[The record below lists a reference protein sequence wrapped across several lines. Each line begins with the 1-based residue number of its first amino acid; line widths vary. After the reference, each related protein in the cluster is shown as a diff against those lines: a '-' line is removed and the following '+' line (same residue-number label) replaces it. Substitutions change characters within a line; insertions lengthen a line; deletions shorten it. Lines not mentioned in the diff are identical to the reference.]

1 MLTFCCS
8 LRLSR
13 IQYILARHKYLVDT
27 LVEISKL
34 HDSPTHE
41 YSVKLLAHLT
51 RHRGNSKHIVFKT
64 RKIVPVLVKALFS
77 QNDEARR
84 HACFALQ
91 NLAQDKPCR
100 QELAI
105 TEELLTALCVR
116 IRQANDPEERL
127 AAIHALK
134 NLTDEPANLI
144 PMTNTPECFAT
155 LMQIAH
161 ASDESVSEM
170 MQYLG
175 CDALATLSH
184 WFRSIATSGQ
194 RIDLNKKGLKPSKG
208 LFVPSLKMV
217 AYEQW
222 Q

>member
-1 MLTFCCS
+1 M
-8 LRLSR
+8 
-13 IQYILARHKYLVDT
+13 VDT

-34 HDSPTHE
+34 HESPSHE
-41 YSVKLLAHLT
+41 HAVRLLAHMT
-51 RHRGNSKHIVFKT
+51 RHRGNSKHIVFKM
-64 RKIVPVLVKALFS
+64 RKIVPVLVKASFS
-77 QNDEARR
+77 QNDETRR
-84 HACFALQ
+84 YACFALQ
-91 NLAQDKPCR
+91 NLSQDKPCR

-105 TEELLTALCVR
+105 TGDLLTALCVR
-116 IRQANDPEERL
+116 VRQASDPVERL
-127 AAIHALK
+127 SAIHALK

-144 PMTNTPECFAT
+144 PMTNTSECLAT

-161 ASDESVSEM
+161 AQDDSVTEM

-194 RIDLNKKGLKPSKG
+194 SIELNKKGRQPVSRE
-208 LFVPSLKMV
+208 LFVPSLKV
-217 AYEQW
+217 VPYQQW

>member
-1 MLTFCCS
+1 VRNKELTS
-8 LRLSR
+8 
-13 IQYILARHKYLVDT
+13 T
-27 LVEISKL
+27 LVQISQM
-34 HDSPTHE
+34 HESPSHVLA
-41 YSVKLLAHLT
+41 VKLLAHLT
-51 RHRGNSKHIVFKT
+51 RHRANSKNIVFKL
-64 RKIVPVLVKALFS
+64 RNVVPAFVKATYS
-77 QNDEARR
+77 DESESRKY
-84 HACFALQ
+84 ACFGIQ

-100 QELAI
+100 QELAV
-105 TEELLTALCVR
+105 TQGLVSALC
-116 IRQANDPEERL
+116 IRARLADDGEERL

-161 ASDESVSEM
+161 ASDESVTEM
-170 MQYLG
+170 MQFLG

-194 RIDLNKKGLKPSKG
+194 RIEAVKRQQQASKD
-208 LFVPSLKMV
+208 LFVPTLKIV
-217 AYEQW
+217 TYEQW

>member
-1 MLTFCCS
+1 
-8 LRLSR
+8 
-13 IQYILARHKYLVDT
+13 
-27 LVEISKL
+27 
-34 HDSPTHE
+34 
-41 YSVKLLAHLT
+41 LLAHLT
-51 RHRGNSKHIVFKT
+51 RHRGNSKLIVYKL
-64 RKIVPVLVKALFS
+64 RSLVPALVRASFS
-77 QNDEARR
+77 QNDEARK
-84 HACFALQ
+84 HACFAIQ
-91 NLAQDKPCR
+91 NLSQDKPCR
-100 QELAI
+100 QELAA
-105 TEELLTALCVR
+105 TPKLLTALCVR
-116 IRQANDPEERL
+116 VRQAADPEERL

-161 ASDESVSEM
+161 ANDESVTEM

-194 RIDLNKKGLKPSKG
+194 RIDFQQRGQKPSKD
-208 LFVPSLKMV
+208 LFVPSLKIV
-217 AYEQW
+217 TWEQW

>member
-1 MLTFCCS
+1 ML
-8 LRLSR
+8 
-13 IQYILARHKYLVDT
+13 AHHKYLIET
-27 LVEISKL
+27 LVAISKL
-34 HDSPTHE
+34 HESPSHE
-41 YSVKLLAHLT
+41 HAAKLIANFT
-51 RHRGNSKHIVFKT
+51 RHRSNSKHLVFKA
-64 RKIVPVLVKALFS
+64 RSVVPAMVKALES
-77 QNDEARR
+77 PSDEARKY
-84 HACFALQ
+84 ACFALQ

-105 TEELLTALCVR
+105 TPALLCSLCQR
-116 IRQANDPEERL
+116 ARQATLPDERL
-127 AAIHALK
+127 ASIHALK

-161 ASDESVSEM
+161 ASDESVTEM

-194 RIDLNKKGLKPSKG
+194 RIDYTKRGEKPPAD
-208 LFVPSLKMV
+208 LFVPSLRIV
-217 AYEQW
+217 GYEQW
-222 Q
+222 E

>member
-1 MLTFCCS
+1 VRNKELTS
-8 LRLSR
+8 
-13 IQYILARHKYLVDT
+13 T
-27 LVEISKL
+27 LVQISQM
-34 HDSPTHE
+34 HESPSHVLA
-41 YSVKLLAHLT
+41 VKLLAHLT
-51 RHRGNSKHIVFKT
+51 RHRANSKNIVFKL
-64 RKIVPVLVKALFS
+64 RNVVPAFVKATYS
-77 QNDEARR
+77 NESESRKY
-84 HACFALQ
+84 ACFGIQ

-100 QELAI
+100 QELAV
-105 TEELLTALCVR
+105 TQGLVSALC
-116 IRQANDPEERL
+116 IRARLADDGEERL

-161 ASDESVSEM
+161 ASDESVTEM
-170 MQYLG
+170 MQFLG

-194 RIDLNKKGLKPSKG
+194 RIEAVKRQQQASKD
-208 LFVPSLKMV
+208 LFVPTLKIV
-217 AYEQW
+217 TYEQW

>member
-1 MLTFCCS
+1 M
-8 LRLSR
+8 
-13 IQYILARHKYLVDT
+13 
-27 LVEISKL
+27 
-34 HDSPTHE
+34 
-41 YSVKLLAHLT
+41 LAHLT
-51 RHRGNSKHIVFKT
+51 RHRGNSKFLLFKT
-64 RKIVPVLVKALFS
+64 RTVVPALVKATFS
-77 QNDEARR
+77 KNDEVRK
-84 HACFALQ
+84 HACYALQ
-91 NLAQDKPCR
+91 NLSQDKPCR
-100 QELAI
+100 QELAVI
-105 TEELLTALCVR
+105 DGVLTCLCLR
-116 IRQANDPEERL
+116 ARQAKDVEERL

-161 ASDESVSEM
+161 ASDGTVTEM

-194 RIDLNKKGLKPSKG
+194 RIDLIKNGQQPPKD
-208 LFVPSLKMV
+208 LFVPTLKIV
-217 AYEQW
+217 TWQQW

>member
-1 MLTFCCS
+1 MRNKELTS
-8 LRLSR
+8 
-13 IQYILARHKYLVDT
+13 T
-27 LVEISKL
+27 LVQISQM
-34 HDSPTHE
+34 HESPSHVLA
-41 YSVKLLAHLT
+41 VKLLAHLT
-51 RHRGNSKHIVFKT
+51 RHRANSKNIVFKL
-64 RKIVPVLVKALFS
+64 RNVVPAFVKATYS
-77 QNDEARR
+77 DESESRKY
-84 HACFALQ
+84 ACFGIQ

-100 QELAI
+100 QELAV
-105 TEELLTALCVR
+105 TQGLVSALC
-116 IRQANDPEERL
+116 IRARLADDGEERL

-161 ASDESVSEM
+161 ASDESVTEM
-170 MQYLG
+170 MQFLG

-194 RIDLNKKGLKPSKG
+194 RIEAVKRQQQASKD
-208 LFVPSLKMV
+208 LFVPTLKIV
-217 AYEQW
+217 TYEQW

>member
-1 MLTFCCS
+1 M
-8 LRLSR
+8 
-13 IQYILARHKYLVDT
+13 
-27 LVEISKL
+27 
-34 HDSPTHE
+34 
-41 YSVKLLAHLT
+41 
-51 RHRGNSKHIVFKT
+51 
-64 RKIVPVLVKALFS
+64 RKVVPVLVKASFS
-77 QNDEARR
+77 QNDETRR

-91 NLAQDKPCR
+91 NLSQDKPCR

-105 TEELLTALCVR
+105 TEDLLTALCVR
-116 IRQANDPEERL
+116 IRQASDPVERL
-127 AAIHALK
+127 SAIHALK

-161 ASDESVSEM
+161 AGDDSVTEM
-170 MQYLG
+170 MQFLG

-194 RIDLNKKGLKPSKG
+194 SIDLNKKGRKPNPKD
-208 LFVPSLKMV
+208 LFVPSLKIV
-217 AYEQW
+217 SYQQW

>member
-1 MLTFCCS
+1 MHES
-8 LRLSR
+8 PSHV
-13 IQYILARHKYLVDT
+13 LA
-27 LVEISKL
+27 
-34 HDSPTHE
+34 
-41 YSVKLLAHLT
+41 VKLLAHLT
-51 RHRGNSKHIVFKT
+51 RHRANSKNIVFKL
-64 RKIVPVLVKALFS
+64 RNVVPAFVKATYS
-77 QNDEARR
+77 NESESRKY
-84 HACFALQ
+84 ACFGIQ

-100 QELAI
+100 QELAV
-105 TEELLTALCVR
+105 TQGLVSALC
-116 IRQANDPEERL
+116 IRARLADDGEERL

-161 ASDESVSEM
+161 ASDESVTEM
-170 MQYLG
+170 MQFLG

-194 RIDLNKKGLKPSKG
+194 RIEAVKRQQQASKD
-208 LFVPSLKMV
+208 LFVPTLKIV
-217 AYEQW
+217 TYEQW

>member
-1 MLTFCCS
+1 MVP
-8 LRLSR
+8 
-13 IQYILARHKYLVDT
+13 A
-27 LVEISKL
+27 LVEA
-34 HDSPTHE
+34 T
-41 YSVKLLAHLT
+41 YSDD
-51 RHRGNSKHIVFKT
+51 GEC
-64 RKIVPVLVKALFS
+64 RKY
-77 QNDEARR
+77 
-84 HACFALQ
+84 ACFGIQ

-105 TEELLTALCVR
+105 TPDLLTALCIR
-116 IRQANDPEERL
+116 ARQATDPEERL

-161 ASDESVSEM
+161 ASDESVTEM

-194 RIDLNKKGLKPSKG
+194 RIDSLKRHQQPSKD
-208 LFVPSLKMV
+208 LFVPTLKILT
-217 AYEQW
+217 YEQW

>member
-1 MLTFCCS
+1 M
-8 LRLSR
+8 
-13 IQYILARHKYLVDT
+13 DT

-34 HDSPTHE
+34 HDSPSHE
-41 YSVKLLAHLT
+41 YAVKLIAHLT
-51 RHRGNSKHIVFKT
+51 RHRGNSKHMVFKL
-64 RKIVPVLVKALFS
+64 RKIVPALVKASFS
-77 QNDEARR
+77 QNDEVRKY
-84 HACFALQ
+84 ACFALQ

-100 QELAI
+100 QELAV
-105 TEELLTALCVR
+105 TDQLLTALCVR
-116 IRQANDPEERL
+116 IRQASDAEERL

-155 LMQIAH
+155 MMQIAH
-161 ASDESVSEM
+161 AGDDSVTEM

-194 RIDLNKKGLKPSKG
+194 RIDLNKKGLSPSME
-208 LFVPSLKMV
+208 LFVPSLKIV

>member
-1 MLTFCCS
+1 M
-8 LRLSR
+8 
-13 IQYILARHKYLVDT
+13 H
-27 LVEISKL
+27 E
-34 HDSPTHE
+34 SPSHVFA
-41 YSVKLLAHLT
+41 VKLLAHLT
-51 RHRGNSKHIVFKT
+51 RHRSNSKPIVF
-64 RKIVPVLVKALFS
+64 RLRSIVPALVTATYS
-77 QNDEARR
+77 ENDESRKY
-84 HACFALQ
+84 ACYALQ

-105 TEELLTALCVR
+105 TNNLLTALCHR
-116 IRQANDPEERL
+116 ARQGSAPEERL
-127 AAIHALK
+127 AAIRALK

-161 ASDESVSEM
+161 ASDDSITET

-194 RIDLNKKGLKPSKG
+194 RMEALKHKQTPSKD
-208 LFVPSLKMV
+208 LFVPSLKIV
-217 AYEQW
+217 AWQQW

>member
-1 MLTFCCS
+1 MRNKELTS
-8 LRLSR
+8 
-13 IQYILARHKYLVDT
+13 T
-27 LVEISKL
+27 LVQISQM
-34 HDSPTHE
+34 HESPSHVLA
-41 YSVKLLAHLT
+41 VKLLAHLT
-51 RHRGNSKHIVFKT
+51 RHRANSKNIVFKL
-64 RKIVPVLVKALFS
+64 RNVVPAFVKATYS
-77 QNDEARR
+77 NESESRKY
-84 HACFALQ
+84 ACFGIQ

-100 QELAI
+100 QELAV
-105 TEELLTALCVR
+105 TQGLVSALC
-116 IRQANDPEERL
+116 IRARLADDGEERL

-161 ASDESVSEM
+161 ASDESVTEM
-170 MQYLG
+170 MQFLG

-194 RIDLNKKGLKPSKG
+194 RIEAVKRQQQASKD
-208 LFVPSLKMV
+208 LFVPTLKIV
-217 AYEQW
+217 TYEQW

>member
-1 MLTFCCS
+1 MG
-8 LRLSR
+8 
-13 IQYILARHKYLVDT
+13 
-27 LVEISKL
+27 ISAL

-41 YSVKLLAHLT
+41 HAVKLLAHLT
-51 RHRGNSKHIVFKT
+51 RHRGNSKYLVFKVRT
-64 RKIVPVLVKALFS
+64 VVPALVKASFS
-77 QNDEARR
+77 QNDEARKYSM
-84 HACFALQ
+84 FALQ
-91 NLAQDKPCR
+91 NLSQDKPCR

-105 TEELLTALCVR
+105 TNELLTALCVR
-116 IRQANDPEERL
+116 IRQASDIEERL
-127 AAIHALK
+127 AAIHAMK
-134 NLTDEPANLI
+134 NLTDEPADLI

-161 ASDESVSEM
+161 GADDSVTEM

-194 RIDLNKKGLKPSKG
+194 RIELMKNGGKPNTNNAG
-208 LFVPSLKMV
+208 LFVPSLKLV
-217 AYEQW
+217 TYEQW